1 MDQIINIGIF
11 AIITFIIIIALYII
25 VSLLKWVIIEF
36 SNLRLKLHENNT
48 EKLNREIGLARKQQD
63 LRLIKP
69 SEKGLMPIPV
79 DSLDDES
86 TMRWVQDQ
94 YKLAYAPPKANIAL
108 MDQPKI
114 SIPLE
119 ANISLF
125 DRWRSNQLP
134 KDGRIWLGQNLE
146 TGKDEFTT
154 LHDLHSVL
162 IGGNTGMGKSTFA
175 RLVIGQALLNGSKF
189 VIIDPHME
197 AGEESLASSFVAI
210 QKRLFLP
217 IASNEDEIVKT
228 LNLVYTEVTNRIS
241 GKSQDRTPLILVTDE
256 TNSLLQRDFVYKAL
270 IRVLN
275 IIVPQGRKVFVYAI
289 SLGQNFNSS
298 IMDTT
303 VRNGY
308 VSIISFYSRKDVA
321 RLISGDSFFADIAA
335 SLKIGEIVYRKL
347 NENVRI
353 KVPNVTS
360 HDINLI
366 MSGLAQIEKN
376 KKPAHEYIDD
386 VAYSLSEPIAPHY
399 DENSPSK
406 VRKEV
411 LRNPL
416 PLEVDQGTNGSG
428 SEVAGSGE
436 MSTSKPNWEAVK
448 TADGKRWSKEQIARI
463 KAMLENEISMAE
475 IVKSEWNVTGGNA
488 YQSAAK
494 ELRSIIALIVA
505 GKI

>member
-11 AIITFIIIIALYII
+11 AIVTFIIIIAIYIVI
-25 VSLLKWVIIEF
+25 TLLKWIIIEF

-48 EKLNREIGLARKQQD
+48 EKLSREIGLARKQQD

-69 SEKGLMPIPV
+69 SEKGLMPIPI
-79 DSLDDES
+79 DSLNDEG
-86 TMRWVQDQ
+86 TMRWIQDQ
-94 YKLAYAPPKANIAL
+94 YKLAFAPPKANIPL
-108 MDQPKI
+108 MDQPKV

-210 QKRLFLP
+210 QDRLFAP
-217 IASNEDEIVKT
+217 IASNEEEIIKT
-228 LNLVYTEVTNRIS
+228 LNLVFVEVTNRIN
-241 GKSQDRTPLILVTDE
+241 GKSQDKTPLILVTDE
-256 TNSLLQRDFVYKAL
+256 TNSLLQRDFIYKAL

-335 SLKIGEIVYRKL
+335 SLKIGEVVYRKL

-366 MSGLAQIEKN
+366 MSGLAQMAKN
-376 KKPAHEYIDD
+376 KKPEHEYIDD
-386 VAYSLSEPIAPHY
+386 VPYRFSEPI
-399 DENSPSK
+399 DEHLRQNSPSN
-406 VRKEV
+406 VRKEEV
-411 LRNPL
+411 RIPL
-416 PLEVDQGTNGSG
+416 PLEVANVASGSG
-428 SEVAGSGE
+428 WEGEGSGE
-436 MSTSKPNWEAVK
+436 MSTSVHRREAVK
-448 TADGKRWSKEQIARI
+448 MEDGKRVSKEQIARI
-463 KAMLENEISMAE
+463 RHMLENEISMAE